1 MDMKKQGTAVLVF
14 LAFIVWQIVSPYY
27 TVYQIKQAVEQ
38 KSSDKLAPYID
49 FTLLK
54 RNLKAQLQ
62 DKLEQKIS
70 LSQNGSFFGSLTY
83 NIASQAIDSMLNRS
97 VTPTSIITLVSN
109 IRSFEHDLQQI
120 EGMTNV
126 KDDLSDN
133 TKNYQNATDA
143 QNIASQSTTDYQ
155 KVQTSNSHAATSQT
169 LAAYPVNALQPM
181 HSSHSHAQWQYHF
194 DGVNQFSI
202 VQPHSEH
209 QSVRYV
215 LTRSGLGW
223 KLSNIILP

>member
-1 MDMKKQGTAVLVF
+1 MDMKKQGAAVLVF

-27 TVYQIKQAVEQ
+27 TVYQIKQAVDQ

-49 FTLLK
+49 FALLK

-70 LSQNGSFFGSLTY
+70 LPQNGSFFGSLTY

-109 IRSFEHDLQQI
+109 IRSFEQDLQQI
-120 EGMTNV
+120 EGLTNA
-126 KDDLSDN
+126 KGDLSHTITND
-133 TKNYQNATDA
+133 QNPTDA
-143 QNIASQSTTDYQ
+143 QSHIDYQ
-155 KVQTSNSHAATSQT
+155 KVQTNNSRAAISQT
-169 LAAYPVNALQPM
+169 MPTYSVNTLQPT
-181 HSSHSHAQWQYHF
+181 HTTHSHAQWQYHF
-194 DGVNQFSI
+194 DGFNQFSI
-202 VQPHSEH
+202 VQQHSER

-223 KLSNIILP
+223 KLSNIVLP

>member
-1 MDMKKQGTAVLVF
+1 MDMKKQGAAVLVF

-70 LSQNGSFFGSLTY
+70 LPQNGSFFGSLTY
-83 NIASQAIDSMLNRS
+83 NVASQAIDSMLNRS

-120 EGMTNV
+120 EGLTNV
-126 KDDLSDN
+126 QGEPSDN
-133 TKNYQNATDA
+133 ITNYQNDTDY
-143 QNIASQSTTDYQ
+143 QSTTDYQ
-155 KVQTSNSHAATSQT
+155 KVQTGSSHAATSQT

-181 HSSHSHAQWQYHF
+181 YTSHSHAQWQYHF

-202 VQPHSEH
+202 VQQHSES